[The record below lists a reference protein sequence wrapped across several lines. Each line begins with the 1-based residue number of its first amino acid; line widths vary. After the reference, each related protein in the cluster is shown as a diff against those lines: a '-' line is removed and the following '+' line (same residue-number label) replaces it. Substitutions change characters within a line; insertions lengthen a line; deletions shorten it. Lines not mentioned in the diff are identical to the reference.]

1 MNELASIFKI
11 FANYKIIFTHSL
23 IHTFTNSTNVKL
35 KFHIL
40 TLQMRHTF
48 TIAHGSRDDIDAFIV
63 ELQDGELSGW
73 GEATPIPYY
82 GVTAEGM
89 RDKLAEYQAIIE
101 KYNYENPADFW
112 ALMYPYL
119 KENPFAHCAL
129 DMAVW
134 DLYGKKIGKPLYQH
148 WGLNLD
154 NIPDSNYTIG
164 IDSIEK
170 MVSKMKEFDFPI
182 YKIKLGTEHDVEIV
196 KALRKHTD
204 VVFRVDANCAWSVD
218 ETIKNSIEFAKL
230 NVEFIEQPMQKDD
243 YEPMMEVM
251 KHSKLPL
258 IADESCIVEED
269 VKKCLGSFHGV
280 NVKLAKCGGLTPALR
295 MIHEARDLGLKVMCG
310 CMTET
315 SIGISAIGQLLP
327 LLDYVDM
334 DGSILIANDPAEGI
348 YLDKGKAIF
357 PNRNGTG
364 AWMRV

>member
-1 MNELASIFKI
+1 MKI
-11 FANYKIIFTHSL
+11 
-23 IHTFTNSTNVKL
+23 

-40 TLQMRHTF
+40 TLEMRHTF

-63 ELQDGELSGW
+63 ELQDGEHRGF

-89 RDKLAEYQAIIE
+89 RDKLSEYQQIIE
-101 KYNYENPADFW
+101 AHDLQNPEDFW
-112 ALMYPYL
+112 AYMHPYL
-119 KENPFAHCAL
+119 KNDNFAHCAL
-129 DMAVW
+129 DMAAW

-148 WGLNLD
+148 WGLSLE
-154 NIPDSNYTIG
+154 NIPYSNYTIG

-196 KALRKHTD
+196 KKLRKHTD
-204 VVFRVDANCAWSVD
+204 ALFRVDANCAWGVE
-218 ETIKNSIEFAKL
+218 ETIRNSEEFAKL

-243 YEPMMEVM
+243 YEPMIEVM
-251 KHSKLPL
+251 KYSKLPL

-269 VKKCLGSFHGV
+269 VKKCYGKFHGV
-280 NVKLAKCGGLTPALR
+280 NVKLAKCAGITPALR
-295 MIHEARDLGLKVMCG
+295 MINEAKSLNMKVMCG

-315 SIGISAIGQLLP
+315 SIGISAIGQLVP

-334 DGSILIANDPAEGI
+334 DGSILIKNDPAEGV
-348 YLDKGKAIF
+348 YLDKGKPIF
-357 PNRNGTG
+357 PSRNGTG
-364 AWMRV
+364 AWMA